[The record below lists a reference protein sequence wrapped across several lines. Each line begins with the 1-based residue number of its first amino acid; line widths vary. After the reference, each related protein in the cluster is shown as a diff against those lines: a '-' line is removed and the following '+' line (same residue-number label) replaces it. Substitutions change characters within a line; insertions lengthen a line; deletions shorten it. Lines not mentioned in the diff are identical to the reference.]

1 MLRNRIQLRSEKK
14 LKFWVSEMPCIVG
27 PYQIYWKVLNRGEE
41 AQRRNCIRGQIVPDN
56 GHNTKDESTNFKG
69 DHIVECYLVEND
81 TVVAKDR
88 IHVPIVI
95 DGSDYD

>member
-56 GHNTKDESTNFKG
+56 GHNTKDDLLIGLSPPKPGASESWAG
-69 DHIVECYLVEND
+69 
-81 TVVAKDR
+81 
-88 IHVPIVI
+88 
-95 DGSDYD
+95 